1 MNPNLLIKLTE
12 NDKRVIIALL
22 FAIILLFVIIGL
34 LGSLIVRT
42 MKWQGKK
49 CDTLVSDVVTNHIVK
64 TPHQLRKYAAKKNIR
79 HFLKQAWIPI
89 IIILVGVATI
99 CIRNAIVKDWSYDI
113 LNFNNGTK
121 NEGGTGI
128 GTLLFI
134 WDFKDESVYTT
145 IWGIKVLASWPPLI
159 NEPHF
164 SIDAIW
170 CYVYI
175 TCMVVGGTWYVIA
188 AQAYLARTIRAI
200 KLSKKVFEKSLDNFD
215 QNTPP
220 QQANGPQMP
229 QQ

>member
-1 MNPNLLIKLTE
+1 MNPIVLIKLTE

-79 HFLKQAWIPI
+79 HFIKQAWIPI

-99 CIRNAIVKDWSYDI
+99 CIRNAVVNDWSYDI
-113 LNFNNGTK
+113 LNFNNGTQ

-128 GTLLFI
+128 GTLLFM
-134 WDFKDESVYTT
+134 WDFKDEASYTT
-145 IWGIKVLASWPPLI
+145 IWGVKVLAKWPPLI

-164 SIDAIW
+164 SVDAIW

-175 TCMVVGGTWYVIA
+175 ACMVVGGTWYVIA
-188 AQAYLARTIRAI
+188 AQSYLARTIRAI
-200 KLSKKVFEKSLDNFD
+200 QLSKRVFEKSLDNFD
-215 QNTPP
+215 QNNPP
-220 QQANGPQMP
+220 QQASNPQMP
-229 QQ
+229 Q

>member
-1 MNPNLLIKLTE
+1 MNPIVLIKLTE

-79 HFLKQAWIPI
+79 HFIKQAWIPI

-99 CIRNAIVKDWSYDI
+99 CIRNAVVNDWSYDI
-113 LNFNNGTK
+113 LNFNNGTQ

-128 GTLLFI
+128 GTLLFM
-134 WDFKDESVYTT
+134 WDFKDEASYTT
-145 IWGIKVLASWPPLI
+145 IWGVKVLAKWPPLI

-164 SIDAIW
+164 SVDAIW

-175 TCMVVGGTWYVIA
+175 ACMVVGGTWYVIA
-188 AQAYLARTIRAI
+188 AQSYLARTIRAI
-200 KLSKKVFEKSLDNFD
+200 QLSKRVFEKSLDNFD

-220 QQANGPQMP
+220 QQANNPQMP
-229 QQ
+229 Q

>member
-1 MNPNLLIKLTE
+1 MNPTLLIKLTE
-12 NDKRVIIALL
+12 NDKRVVIALL
-22 FAIILLFVIIGL
+22 FAIILIFVIIGL

-64 TPHQLRKYAAKKNIR
+64 TPRQLRKYAAKKNARYFI
-79 HFLKQAWIPI
+79 KQAWIPI
-89 IIILVGVATI
+89 IILLIGAATI
-99 CIRNAIVKDWSYDI
+99 CIRNAITKDWSYDI
-113 LNFNNGTK
+113 LNYNNGTI
-121 NEGGTGI
+121 NEGGTGF

-134 WDFKDESVYTT
+134 WDFKDESSYTT
-145 IWGIKVLASWPPLI
+145 IFGLRLLAKWPPLI

-164 SIDAIW
+164 SVDAIW
-170 CYVYI
+170 CYVYM

-220 QQANGPQMP
+220 QQPNNPAQPM
-229 QQ
+229 

>member
-1 MNPNLLIKLTE
+1 MNPNVLIKLTE

-229 QQ
+229 Q

>member
-1 MNPNLLIKLTE
+1 MNPNVLIKLTE

-134 WDFKDESVYTT
+134 WDFKDESAYTT

-164 SIDAIW
+164 SVDAIW
-170 CYVYI
+170 CYAYI
-175 TCMVVGGTWYVIA
+175 ACMVVGGTWYVIA

-200 KLSKKVFEKSLDNFD
+200 KLSKKVFEKSLENFD

-229 QQ
+229 Q